1 MFVSVSLTIQVP
13 WNIWGRKSQERTASQ
28 TFHLRPLCWTQP
40 RVWEKP
46 RITRAKTNWRTGI
59 SFPLLPS
66 ALLALGVVGLVLA
79 HSFPSLMGTVACRT
93 TPQLL
98 AVPQPQLDMSHR
110 DNALVNKFLL
120 PQLME
125 VEVRLG
131 MWPGQAE
138 GARSRDANV
147 FSLFP
152 RAHMLRV
159 MKA

>member
-40 RVWEKP
+40 RVWERP

-59 SFPLLPS
+59 SSPLLPS
-66 ALLALGVVGLVLA
+66 ALLAPGVVRLVLA

-98 AVPQPQLDMSHR
+98 VTPQPQLDVSHG
-110 DNALVNKFLL
+110 DNELVNKFLL

-125 VEVRLG
+125 VEVSLG
-131 MWPGQAE
+131 MRPGHAE
-138 GARSRDANV
+138 GARSREANV
-147 FSLFP
+147 FSPLP